1 MQVKCEILLE
11 METGEYELKVHN
23 VSSPGEPVE
32 YGQLK
37 KVLERVFVSWTES
50 QEREPDQG

>member
-23 VSSPGEPVE
+23 VSSPGEPVD
-32 YGQLK
+32 YDKLK

-50 QEREPDQG
+50 QEPGEEQH